1 MPTLVPYVAP
11 LVVAAALCGVFL
23 AAAVPHRSV
32 PGMRWFMVFMGALVV
47 WTLAYSGEIMVPAL
61 EGKVL
66 AARIQYL
73 GISLVG
79 VSWLGFATEYTG
91 LSWWSPRNVALALA
105 VPAVTLVLV
114 WTNDAHLLVWSAV
127 SLSRGR
133 PYTVLALG
141 HGPWF
146 WVQVAYSYLCLLVV
160 LGLLLRTVLV
170 RGQLFR
176 GQAGLLF
183 LACLPPL
190 AGNAVYVAGLA
201 DTDLDLTVFGFT
213 LSGLLAGWAILRWKL
228 LSIGPIARDTIV
240 EGMSE
245 PVAVIDPQGRVVDVN
260 PAALTILGTT
270 ADRLIGW
277 SAREALGAFAPD
289 LGQGGGGR
297 RTVRSPSDGRSY
309 DCELDPL
316 QDSKGRRRGWTL
328 VLHDVTERA
337 AEAEALRR
345 AREVAEDTALAQR
358 AFLANMNHELRTPL
372 NGVMGM
378 LQILMDTEL
387 TREQRGFAATAYAS
401 GEELLALVDRVMD
414 FSAIEMGKIEL
425 TEATFDLGT
434 AVRRAL
440 QGLQGEAVAKGLALR
455 LEMGPEV
462 PVRVTGDGFRLG
474 QAVSSLVDNAVKF
487 TTRGGVEVRVTAPSR
502 TEDAVC
508 VRVEVED
515 TGIGIPASRLEAVF
529 EGFVQADGSSTRRH
543 QGAGLGLT
551 IAQRLVGRM
560 GGHLEVVSEEG
571 RGSTFWFEVPLRPAP
586 RGQPAD

>member
-47 WTLAYSGEIMVPAL
+47 WTLAYSGEILVPAL

-114 WTNDAHLLVWSAV
+114 WTNDAHMLVWSAV
-127 SLSRGR
+127 GLSIGR
-133 PYTVLALG
+133 PYTVLDLG

-176 GQAGLLF
+176 GQASLLF
-183 LACLPPL
+183 LASLPPL

-201 DTDLDLTVFGFT
+201 DTDLDLTVFGFS

-289 LGQGGGGR
+289 LSQGGGGR

-309 DCELDPL
+309 DCELASL

-358 AFLANMNHELRTPL
+358 AFLTNMNHELRTPL

-378 LQILMDTEL
+378 LQVLMDTEL
-387 TREQRGFAATAYAS
+387 TREQREFAATAYAS
-401 GEELLALVDRVMD
+401 GEELLALVDHVMD
-414 FSAIEMGKIEL
+414 FSAIEMGKLEL
-425 TEATFDLGT
+425 TEAAFDLGSV
-434 AVRRAL
+434 VRRAL
-440 QGLQGEAVAKGLALR
+440 EGLQGEATAKGLGLR

-462 PVRVTGDGFRLG
+462 PVRVIGDGFRLG
-474 QAVSSLVDNAVKF
+474 QVVSSLVDNAVKF
-487 TTRGGVEVRVTAPSR
+487 TARGGVEVRVTTPSR
-502 TEDAVC
+502 TEDAIR
-508 VRVEVED
+508 VRVEVKD

-543 QGAGLGLT
+543 PGAGLGLT

-560 GGHLEVVSEEG
+560 GGHLEVVSEVG
-571 RGSTFWFEVPLRPAP
+571 RGSTFGFEVPLRPAP

>member
-1 MPTLVPYVAP
+1 MPSLVPYVAP
-11 LVVAAALCGVFL
+11 LVVAAALCGMFL

-47 WTLAYSGEIMVPAL
+47 WTLAYAGEILVPSL

-105 VPAVTLVLV
+105 VPAVTLVLI

-133 PYTVLALG
+133 PYTVLDLG

-146 WVQVAYSYLCLLVV
+146 WVQVSYSYLCILVV
-160 LGLLLRTVLV
+160 MGLLLRTVLV

-190 AGNAVYVAGLA
+190 AGNAIYVAGLA
-201 DTDLDLTVFGFT
+201 DTDLDLTVFGFS

-245 PVAVIDPQGRVVDVN
+245 PVAVIDPRGRVVDVN

-289 LGQGGGGR
+289 LGQEGGGR

-358 AFLANMNHELRTPL
+358 AFLTNMNHELRTPL

-378 LQILMDTEL
+378 LQVLMQTEL
-387 TREQRGFAATAYAS
+387 TEEQRGFAGMAYSS

-414 FSAIEMGKIEL
+414 FSAIEMGRLEL
-425 TEATFDLGT
+425 TEEPFDLGA

-440 QGLQGEAVAKGLALR
+440 EGLQGEATAKGLALR

-474 QAVSSLVDNAVKF
+474 QVVSSLVDNAVKF
-487 TTRGGVEVRVTAPSR
+487 TARGGVEVRVTAPSR
-502 TEDAVC
+502 TEDAVR
-508 VRVEVED
+508 VRVEVKD
-515 TGIGIPASRLEAVF
+515 TGIGIPAGRLEAVF
-529 EGFVQADGSSTRRH
+529 EGFVQADSSSTRRH

-551 IAQRLVGRM
+551 IAQRLVVRM